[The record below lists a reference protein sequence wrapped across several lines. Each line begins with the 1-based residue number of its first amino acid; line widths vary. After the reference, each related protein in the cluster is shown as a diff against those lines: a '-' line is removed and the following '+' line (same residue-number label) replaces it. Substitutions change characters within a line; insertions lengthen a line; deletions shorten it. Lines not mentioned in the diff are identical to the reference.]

1 MKIIDKYIIKQYL
14 TTFFVMFGL
23 FIPIG
28 IMVDFAEKIDKFRE
42 NEVPGDL
49 IISYYID
56 FIWYFGSQL
65 YPVFLFLAVIFFT
78 SRLANNTEITAILSS
93 GLSFQRFTKPFFISA
108 SIIVSFALFSGMFI
122 VPKSNLNFNEFISE
136 YVKSEEK
143 RNTSRL
149 FKQINVN
156 EYIYVS
162 SYDPSR
168 KRGINFTL
176 ENFDGNEL
184 KHKISATT
192 IRWDDSIFRL
202 TNYLKRTIINDQEI
216 LNKVTRKDTILDF
229 DIDDLAPLNY
239 VAETLNFFELNE
251 LIRYERR
258 AGSPLINSHLLVRH
272 KRYTIPLS
280 CFILTLIAIS
290 VSSFKK
296 RGGTGANLAIG
307 VSLGFL
313 FIFLDKIFSVL
324 VIKSNFSPALASWGI
339 LLVFLTIALILLKK
353 AIR

>member
-1 MKIIDKYIIKQYL
+1 
-14 TTFFVMFGL
+14 MFGL

-56 FIWYFGSQL
+56 FVWYFGSQL

-108 SIIVSFALFSGMFI
+108 SIIVSFALFAGMFI
-122 VPKSNLNFNEFISE
+122 VPKSNLNFNEFVSE

-149 FKQINVN
+149 FKQINDN

-162 SYDPSR
+162 AYDPSR
-168 KRGINFTL
+168 KRGLNFTL

-184 KHKISATT
+184 KHKITATT

-202 TNYLKRTIINDQEI
+202 TNYVKRTINGDQEI
-216 LNKVTRKDTILDF
+216 LKKITRKDTLLDF
-229 DIDDLAPLNY
+229 DVDDLAPLNY

-296 RGGTGANLAIG
+296 RGGTGSNLAIG

-339 LLVFLTIALILLKK
+339 LFVFLTIALFLLKK

>member
-1 MKIIDKYIIKQYL
+1 
-14 TTFFVMFGL
+14 
-23 FIPIG
+23 
-28 IMVDFAEKIDKFRE
+28 
-42 NEVPGDL
+42 
-49 IISYYID
+49 
-56 FIWYFGSQL
+56 
-65 YPVFLFLAVIFFT
+65 
-78 SRLANNTEITAILSS
+78 
-93 GLSFQRFTKPFFISA
+93 
-108 SIIVSFALFSGMFI
+108 MFI
-122 VPKSNLNFNEFISE
+122 VPKSNQNFNEFISE
-136 YVKSEEK
+136 NIKSEEK
-143 RNTSRL
+143 RKTSRL
-149 FKQINVN
+149 FKQINDI

-168 KRGINFTL
+168 KRGLNFTL

-184 KHKISATT
+184 RHKITATT

-202 TNYLKRTIINDQEI
+202 TNYVKRSIINDQEI
-216 LNKVTRKDTILDF
+216 IKRVTRLDTILDF

-251 LIRYERR
+251 LIRYEKK

-290 VSSFKK
+290 VSSFKR
-296 RGGTGANLAIG
+296 RGGTGSNLAIG

-324 VIKSNFSPALASWGI
+324 VIKSNFSPAIASWGI
-339 LLVFLTIALILLKK
+339 LLIFLIIAVLLLKK